1 MSLEKEVISD
11 KEQLII
17 DALHRILNGNPI
29 NIDKKRKLSASAVE
43 DEARVSRSLSRH
55 YPDTFAKIQEAI
67 LLSKSKKLKDDTG
80 IIRKPK
86 NDKNLKEEINKLK
99 EDKISLQEKCDKLI
113 AANIGLAQRIRYLES
128 KIQ

>member
-55 YPDTFAKIQEAI
+55 YPDTFVKIQEAI
-67 LLSKSKKLKDDTG
+67 LLSKSKNLKDDSG
-80 IIRKPK
+80 VIRKPK
-86 NDKNLKEEINKLK
+86 TDKNLKEEIKKLK
-99 EDKISLQEKCDKLI
+99 EEKSSLQEKCDKLI
-113 AANIGLAQRIRYLES
+113 SSNIGLAERIRYLEN

>member
-55 YPDTFAKIQEAI
+55 YPETFTKIQEAI
-67 LLSKSKKLKDDTG
+67 LLSKSKNLKDDSG
-80 IIRKPK
+80 VIRKPK
-86 NDKNLKEEINKLK
+86 TDKNLKEEIKKLK
-99 EDKISLQEKCDKLI
+99 EEKSSLQEKCDKLI
-113 AANIGLAQRIRYLES
+113 SSNIGLAERIRYLES